1 MVTLIFKT
9 SSDNVTQTS
18 KPKRDLVLHLFVWT
32 YELLR
37 RGLRRTFTY
46 NDVFRVN
53 PVWLI
58 REKVM
63 SASRNNLPKIVNQN
77 LIRDATIVMSGRP
90 SYRRPDWNRV
100 SHMVMP
106 NLCGMRVVTNAI
118 TSKMFQSRS

>member
-1 MVTLIFKT
+1 MLIFKT

-46 NDVFRVN
+46 NDVLQNGFRVN

-63 SASRNNLPKIVNQN
+63 SASRNNL
-77 LIRDATIVMSGRP
+77 L
-90 SYRRPDWNRV
+90 
-100 SHMVMP
+100 
-106 NLCGMRVVTNAI
+106 L
-118 TSKMFQSRS
+118 